1 MTTDTIAPDAP
12 VNPDAVAEPS
22 EDQLAPGKAVQL
34 LQRVLMPRPAD
45 QLKVRSLYLD
55 EVNSGRVK
63 VSDRFTAE
71 LGGGWELSFAT
82 YFNAFPAS
90 YWRRWSVLESVVL
103 RVTVSGTCRVDV
115 YRSKADGETMH
126 VTGAMHA
133 GPERTLEFQLDLGP
147 FVDGGWYWFDVTTD
161 EPSTVRDAGWYA
173 PQAPTVEPKLA
184 IGICTYNRPV
194 DAVAAL
200 GALVEDETVRDQL
213 HLVVVADQGNKLV
226 RDEARFPAVADALGD
241 RLRVVQQPNLG
252 GSGGFARTIH
262 ESFTRSD
269 ATHIV
274 LLDDDIQLEPDSI
287 LRARAITA
295 YARGPI
301 LVGGQMLALQD
312 RSVLHAMGEIVDR
325 SNFFW
330 RNAPN
335 TEYFHD
341 FGEESLRESPDLHR
355 RIDVDYNGWW
365 MCLIPR
371 VVVESVGMP
380 LPLFIKWDDAE
391 YGLRAF
397 SSGFPTV
404 SLPGAAIWH
413 LSWGDKDDA
422 SDWQAY
428 FHIRNRL
435 VAAAL
440 HSPHE
445 HGGQIFRDMLKHDLR
460 FLITLQYSTVELHQ
474 MAYRDFLAGPERL
487 FEDMPTSV
495 LRSREKR
502 AERPDGRVLPSSGEL
517 PLPLMSAAE
526 AIRFR
531 TIPVSPVSI
540 ATTLAKAITHN
551 VRPVDPATRET
562 PQLNLSYQDARW
574 FLLSRLDSATVGTA
588 DGRGITFRQ
597 RDPKAFRELLL
608 NSTKLLHR
616 MSRDFPQLQ
625 ARYRAAMPDLV
636 SVARWSDAFE
646 SWGYERFGD
655 ATGSGDQGNP

>member
-1 MTTDTIAPDAP
+1 MTTDAIAADAP
-12 VNPDAVAEPS
+12 TSPESVTEPS
-22 EDQLAPGKAVQL
+22 AAELAPGKATQL

-63 VSDRFTAE
+63 VHDRFTAE
-71 LGGGWELSFAT
+71 IDAGSEVSFAS

-90 YWRRWSVLESVVL
+90 YWRRWSVLDTVVL

-115 YRSKADGETMH
+115 YRSKADGESMH
-126 VTGAMHA
+126 VTGAMHDSPDA
-133 GPERTLEFQLDLGP
+133 DTLEFDLDLGP

-161 EPSTVRDAGWYA
+161 APSTVRDAGWYA
-173 PQAPTVEPKLA
+173 PKAPTEQPRLA

-200 GALVEDETVRDQL
+200 EALVEDDTVREQV
-213 HLVVVADQGNKLV
+213 HLAVVADQGNKHV
-226 RDEARFPAVADALGD
+226 RDAERFPVVADALGE
-241 RLRVVQQPNLG
+241 RLRIVQQPNLG

-262 ESFTRSD
+262 EALTRSD
-269 ATHIV
+269 ATHVV

-287 LRARAITA
+287 LRARAFAA
-295 YARGPI
+295 YAKDPVI
-301 LVGGQMLALQD
+301 VGGQMLALQD

-371 VVVESVGMP
+371 VVVEAVGMP

-391 YGLRAF
+391 YGLRALAA
-397 SSGFPTV
+397 GFPTV

-445 HGGQIFRDMLKHDLR
+445 HGGTLFREMLKHDLR

-487 FEDMPTSV
+487 FDDMPGSV
-495 LRSREKR
+495 VRARETR
-502 AERPDGRVLPSSGEL
+502 AQHSDGRVLDSSGEL
-517 PLPLMSAAE
+517 PLPTMSAAD
-526 AIRFR
+526 AIAFR
-531 TIPVSPVSI
+531 KIPTNPVSI
-540 ATTLAKAITHN
+540 ATTLTQAIVQN
-551 VRPVDPATRET
+551 VKPVDPAHREA

-574 FLLSRLDSATVGTA
+574 FVLARLDSATVGTA
-588 DGRGITFRQ
+588 DGRGVTFRQ
-597 RDPKAFRELLL
+597 RDPKLFRQLFRQSMGLLR
-608 NSTKLLHR
+608 R
-616 MSRDFPQLQ
+616 MSKEFPELQ
-625 ARYRAAMPDLV
+625 RRYRDAAPELT
-636 SVARWSDAFE
+636 SLARWDTAFE
-646 SWGYERFGD
+646 SWGYERF
-655 ATGSGDQGNP
+655 